1 LGFSFLQFFGFL
13 WRHGNGVGWLGG
25 AVLARYLAEL
35 RSGLACSLGVARRR
49 DMAVTTKMKMEVL
62 GGLGGL
68 ELRFGG
74 NLGAIVMNTEVFFF
88 FFFGFRGGGGRLD
101 IDCFMG
107 VTGL

>member
-1 LGFSFLQFFGFL
+1 
-13 WRHGNGVGWLGG
+13 
-25 AVLARYLAEL
+25 LARYLAEL

-88 FFFGFRGGGGRLD
+88 FFLD
-101 IDCFMG
+101 LEEEEEDSTLTVLWGLQDCECMMY
-107 VTGL
+107 V